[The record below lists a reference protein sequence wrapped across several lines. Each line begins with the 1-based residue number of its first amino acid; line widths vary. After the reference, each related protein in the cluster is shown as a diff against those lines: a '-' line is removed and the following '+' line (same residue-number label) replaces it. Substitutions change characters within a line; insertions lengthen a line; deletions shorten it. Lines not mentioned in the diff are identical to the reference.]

1 MHYRHVGH
9 SGLNVSVI
17 GLGTW
22 GWAESTDAY
31 EAEAILGGFLDA
43 GGTLVDTAAHYAA
56 GDCEQLVG
64 KAIEKLRHEVI
75 IATKAGITNSH
86 RDTSRKNLL
95 DTLNQSLRRL
105 RTDVIDIWQIAAWDK
120 TTPLEETM
128 EAISLAVSAGKVHYV
143 GVSNF
148 SAWQQTWFYQWAKEL
163 GVRLISN
170 QVEYSL
176 LNRSIEKDIVP
187 ASNETGM
194 GILAWSPL
202 GRGVLTGKY
211 RLTIPGDSR
220 AASANSHFVE
230 PYLPQANGPI
240 VESLAKAAEGLGLSM
255 TDVALGWV
263 LRNSSVSSAIVGAR
277 TYKQLIELMNNT
289 DIEIPEAIYFAL
301 NDVSER
307 A

>member
-9 SGLNVSVI
+9 SGLNVSVL

-43 GGTLVDTAAHYAA
+43 GGNLVDTAAHYAA
-56 GDCEQLVG
+56 GACEQLVG
-64 KAIEKLRHEVI
+64 KAIEKMRHEVV
-75 IATKAGITNSH
+75 IATKAGIKNSH

-95 DTLNQSLRRL
+95 DTLDQSLRHL

-128 EAISLAVSAGKVHYV
+128 EAISLAISTGKVHYV

-220 AASANSHFVE
+220 AASDKSHFVE
-230 PYLPQANGPI
+230 PYLPQSNGPI

-263 LRNSSVSSAIVGAR
+263 LRNSAVSSAIVGAR
-277 TYKQLIELMNNT
+277 TYKQLVELMNNS

-301 NDVSER
+301 NDVSDR